1 MSSLLMIS
9 NTGAYGTSDVIT
21 TDWSAAAGDKYGND
35 PKFTMLH
42 YKSVL
47 GDDTVVLDIPF
58 KGFIAYV
65 QDCQKSGAMLDLT
78 DIEKLQKTYNPK
90 PDSPSESFAKGS
102 ASRKSSSKKP
112 SAP

>member
-1 MSSLLMIS
+1 MIKHTS
-9 NTGAYGTSDVIT
+9 EYGTSEVVT
-21 TDWSAAAGDKYGND
+21 TDWSAAPGDSQGNN
-35 PKFTMLH
+35 PKSTMLY

-47 GDDTVVLDIPF
+47 GDDTVVLDLPF
-58 KGFIAYV
+58 KGFIAYL
-65 QDCQKSGAMLDLT
+65 QDCQKSAATLDLT

-90 PDSPSESFAKGS
+90 PDSPSGSFAKGS